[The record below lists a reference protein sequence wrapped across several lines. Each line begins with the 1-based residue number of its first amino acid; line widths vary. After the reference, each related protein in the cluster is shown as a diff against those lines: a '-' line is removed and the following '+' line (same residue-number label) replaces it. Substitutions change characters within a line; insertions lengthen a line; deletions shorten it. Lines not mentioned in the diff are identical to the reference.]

1 VTGTITDKA
10 GALLPGVPITFL
22 HQKSSIAV
30 TGLSGPNGRFEIR
43 LQKSGS
49 HVATAGGRKWTAE
62 PVTMIAAKSKA
73 HAINF
78 TLSPS
83 PNYLQK
89 LPSSHW
95 LSVLP
100 EGEMKRE
107 FLVNCTSCHEVSHPR
122 MTRKGMHRS
131 RESWAEAIAVMRSID
146 EYGLTPADFDDDLY
160 AKWLAGNLTE
170 EAMSGAAPLEDTNPA
185 AMNARFT
192 EYPVPKH
199 PALPHDL
206 VVGPDRRIWVT
217 GFFNDEMWALEPST
231 GEIEAFPINE
241 KVDTLGQV
249 RALKFKANGKL
260 VMLLGGTDAMVEL
273 DPETGAYQTFDAGM
287 YGHSLDLDSQGNV
300 WFNDYFGKPEQ
311 IGKIDGGTGELT
323 VHQIP
328 SAYLTEAA
336 GLPLPYGMQI
346 DQDDILWST
355 SLASNQLIR
364 FNTRTGDANSYDMP
378 TPNSGPR
385 RLAIGPDGILW
396 IPEWN
401 TGKLTRFDPKSE
413 KFSQFQPGLSTI
425 GPYDVEVNQKT
436 GEIWMSGSLSSSIFR
451 FDPATEIWTE
461 FRWPTEPAYVR
472 HIAVDEETGDV
483 WSAYSSLPEA
493 VAKIVRLQPNG

>member
-1 VTGTITDKA
+1 
-10 GALLPGVPITFL
+10 
-22 HQKSSIAV
+22 
-30 TGLSGPNGRFEIR
+30 
-43 LQKSGS
+43 
-49 HVATAGGRKWTAE
+49 
-62 PVTMIAAKSKA
+62 
-73 HAINF
+73 
-78 TLSPS
+78 
-83 PNYLQK
+83 
-89 LPSSHW
+89 
-95 LSVLP
+95 
-100 EGEMKRE
+100 
-107 FLVNCTSCHEVSHPR
+107 
-122 MTRKGMHRS
+122 
-131 RESWAEAIAVMRSID
+131 
-146 EYGLTPADFDDDLY
+146 
-160 AKWLAGNLTE
+160 
-170 EAMSGAAPLEDTNPA
+170 
-185 AMNARFT
+185 
-192 EYPVPKH
+192 
-199 PALPHDL
+199 
-206 VVGPDRRIWVT
+206 
-217 GFFNDEMWALEPST
+217 
-231 GEIEAFPINE
+231 
-241 KVDTLGQV
+241 
-249 RALKFKANGKL
+249 
-260 VMLLGGTDAMVEL
+260 
-273 DPETGAYQTFDAGM
+273 
-287 YGHSLDLDSQGNV
+287 
-300 WFNDYFGKPEQ
+300 
-311 IGKIDGGTGELT
+311 
-323 VHQIP
+323 
-328 SAYLTEAA
+328 
-336 GLPLPYGMQI
+336 MQI